1 MATLLSA
8 LIWFA
13 LFVSVLIF
21 LAYHRFDL
29 RSSTIATGVALAV
42 YTVFGT
48 GGTLWFLLLWIAF
61 GGMALLNL
69 EGFRRARITAWAF
82 DIYKTILPTLSDTER
97 EALEAGT
104 VGWDGELFTGHPNW
118 NQWLSIPKPK
128 LTEAEQAFLDGPTN
142 ELCQMLDDWQITH
155 DLEDMPPEVWAYIK
169 DNGFFA
175 MIIPE
180 EYGGL
185 GFSANAVAKVLARL
199 VSRSVVAA
207 STVAVPN
214 SLGPAELL
222 VHYGTEEQKQ
232 RYLPGLADG
241 TEVPCF
247 ALTAPRAGS
256 DAASIPDSGI
266 VCMGEYEGKEVLGIR
281 LNWDKRYI
289 TLSPVATVIG
299 LAFKLH
305 DPDGLLGDTVD
316 LGITAALIPADTP
329 GVTTGRR
336 HMPIGTPFQN
346 GPTQGKDVFVPVD
359 AIIGGPEKAGQGWKM
374 LMEQLSAGRGISLPS
389 EAQGGAQAAVYATGA
404 YARIRKQF
412 NVSVSQFEGVAEVI
426 ARMAGNTYIMNSA
439 VAVTCN
445 LIARGEKP
453 SVPSAILKAYC
464 TEMGREVSNDA
475 MDVQGGKGIM
485 LGPNNYLANT
495 YSSIPISITVEG
507 ANILTRSLI
516 VFGQG
521 AIRCHPYVLKEMAA
535 AKNPDYS
542 EGLKEFDEYLFKH
555 IGNAMGNAA
564 RSFVT
569 ALTHARFTDV
579 PVEGPTKR
587 YYQHINRYSAAFALA
602 ADVAMLVLG
611 GSLKRRES
619 LSGRLADVFASLYL
633 ASTVLK
639 HYENQGRPEEDL
651 PLVEWCCRSLLYQAQ
666 EQLHGFLRN
675 FPNSFVAGGL
685 RLMIFPRGR
694 TYFAPSD
701 ELASGIVDLVT
712 HPTASRERLTEDA
725 YKGNHEGSPLGQLQ
739 AALELAEHAGPLE
752 RKIREAVKS
761 GLISGADLP
770 AQIEAALEA
779 RVLAEDEAEQ
789 LRHYDAA
796 VMALIAVDDF
806 APEEFGRG
814 NQA

>member
-1 MATLLSA
+1 VATLLSS

-13 LFVSVLIF
+13 LFFSVLIF
-21 LAYHRFDL
+21 LAYQRFDL
-29 RSSTIATGVALAV
+29 RSSTIGTGVALAI
-42 YTVFGT
+42 YTALGT
-48 GGTLWFLLLWIAF
+48 GAALWFLLLWVAF
-61 GGMALLNL
+61 GCMVALNF
-69 EGFRRARITAWAF
+69 ENFRRTQITAAAF
-82 DIYKTILPTLSDTER
+82 NIYKTMVPELSDTER

-118 NQWLSIPKPK
+118 NQWLAIPKPK
-128 LTEAEQAFLDGPTN
+128 LTDAEQAFLDGPTN
-142 ELCQMLDDWQITH
+142 QLCKLLDDWQIVH
-155 DLEDMPPEVWAYIK
+155 ELGDMPPEVWAFIK
-169 DNGFFA
+169 KHGFFA
-175 MIIPE
+175 MIIPV

-185 GFSANAVAKVLARL
+185 GFSANAVAKVLARV

-207 STVAVPN
+207 STIAVPN

-256 DAASIPDSGI
+256 DAASIPDTGI
-266 VCMGEYEGKEVLGIR
+266 VCIGEYEGKETLGIR

-299 LAFKLH
+299 LAFKLY
-305 DPDGLLGDTVD
+305 DPEQLLSEEVD
-316 LGITAALIPADTP
+316 RGITAALIPANTP
-329 GVTTGRR
+329 GVVVGRR
-336 HMPIGTPFQN
+336 HMPLGTPFQN

-359 AIIGGPEKAGQGWKM
+359 AIIGGPDKAGQGWRM
-374 LMEQLSAGRGISLPS
+374 LMEQLSAGRGISLPA
-389 EAQGGAQAAVYATGA
+389 EAQGGAQAAIYATGA

-412 NVSVSQFEGVAEVI
+412 NVSISQFEGVAEVI

-439 VAVTCN
+439 VSVTCN

-464 TEMGREVSNDA
+464 TEIGRTVSNDA

-485 LGPNNYLANT
+485 MGPKNYLANT
-495 YSSIPISITVEG
+495 YASIPISITVEG

-542 EGLKEFDEYLFKH
+542 EGLAEFDEYLFKH
-555 IGNAMGNAA
+555 IGNALGNAA
-564 RSFVT
+564 RSFVL
-569 ALTHARFTDV
+569 ALTHARHTDV
-579 PVEGPTKR
+579 PIEGPTKR

-602 ADVAMLVLG
+602 ADTAMLVLG

-619 LSGRLADVFASLYL
+619 LSGRLADVFAALYL

-639 HYENQGRPEEDL
+639 HFENQGRQASDL
-651 PLVEWCCRSLLYQAQ
+651 PLVEWACRKLLYQAQ

-675 FPNSFVAGGL
+675 FPNRPVAAVL
-685 RLMIFPRGR
+685 RVMIFPRGR
-694 TYFAPSD
+694 TYFAPAD
-701 ELASGIVDLVT
+701 KLGAEIVDLVT
-712 HPTASRERLTEDA
+712 HSTPSRERLAGDA
-725 YKGNHEGSPLGQLQ
+725 YKAQHAGNHLGELQ
-739 AALELAEHAGPLE
+739 MALEMAEHAAPLE
-752 RKIREAVKS
+752 KKIREALKA
-761 GLISGADLP
+761 GLIEGADLP
-770 AQIEAALEA
+770 AQIEAALKEG
-779 RVLAEDEAEQ
+779 LIIEDEAEQ
-789 LRHYDAA
+789 LRHYDKA
-796 VMALIAVDDF
+796 VMALVAVDDF
-806 APEEFGRG
+806 APEDFGRG
-814 NQA
+814 